1 MNPAFVGDL
10 VACAEWAADGVF
22 LYTQPVAASS
32 TIDIR
37 TVATKCGYF
46 RPGEVAVVIEARD
59 RGINGNERRIVTSTG
74 VAGWVNVLCL
84 RLVQRAPR
92 SW

>member
-10 VACAEWAADGVF
+10 VACAEWATDGVF
-22 LYTQPVAASS
+22 LYAEPVAASS
-32 TIDIR
+32 VDIR

-46 RPGEVAVVIEARD
+46 RPGEVAVVIGTRD

-74 VAGWVNVLCL
+74 AAGWVNVLCL
-84 RLVQRAPR
+84 RLVQRAPQ